1 MTTKKNYRISNE
13 IKDEVLKKIK
23 EEGVTVV
30 GAAENYGISTK
41 TIYNWLSR
49 GATGFPS
56 FQEVARL
63 KRQNQ
68 ELMALVG
75 ELTMK
80 LSQAQ
85 KKM

>member
-1 MTTKKNYRISNE
+1 MNSKKNYRISKE
-13 IKDEVLKKIK
+13 IKEEILKKIK
-23 EEGVTVV
+23 DEGVTVSQ
-30 GAAENYGISTK
+30 AAENYGVATQ
-41 TIYNWLSR
+41 TIYAWLSR
-49 GATGFPS
+49 GVTGFPS

-80 LSQAQ
+80 LSQTQ
-85 KKM
+85 KKR